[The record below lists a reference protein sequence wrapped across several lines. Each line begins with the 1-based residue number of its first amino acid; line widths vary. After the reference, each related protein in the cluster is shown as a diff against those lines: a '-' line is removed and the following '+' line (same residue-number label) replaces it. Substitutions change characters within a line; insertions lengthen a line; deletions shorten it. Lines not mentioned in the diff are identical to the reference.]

1 MTGPSLEGAIAF
13 VTGAGQGNGAAIS
26 SALHSA
32 GAQVIVSDINLDLAR
47 AQADRL
53 SKAGRKSLAVQLD
66 VADRASCMR
75 AAEYVQETVGD
86 ISILVNNAGIC
97 PRVPVDADGFTD
109 AWDATVN
116 INLSGIVHVTRAFLP
131 SLRKTRGSVINIASI
146 AAFVAVR
153 STLAYTAS
161 KAGVRGLTQAMAQE
175 FAADGIRVNA
185 IAPGQIDT
193 PMLASSLADPVRRK
207 EIEAR
212 ILVGRV
218 GRSEELGGPVVFL
231 ASAMASFVNGITMP
245 VDGGYLA
252 V

>member
-1 MTGPSLEGAIAF
+1 MTVQTLEGQTAF
-13 VTGAGQGNGAAIS
+13 VTGAAQGNGAAI
-26 SALHSA
+26 AKA
-32 GAQVIVSDINLDLAR
+32 LAR
-47 AQADRL
+47 AGARVVISDIT
-53 SKAGRKSLAVQLD
+53 
-66 VADRASCMR
+66 ADRAK
-75 AAEYVQETVGD
+75 AQADLLLAEGYEALSVALDVRQRTDCIAVYKDVVKTCGD

-97 PRVPVDADGFTD
+97 PRVPIDSDEFPRAWEDTVD
-109 AWDATVN
+109 
-116 INLSGIVHVTRAFLP
+116 INLGGIVNVTRAFLP
-131 SLRKTRGSVINIASI
+131 SLRATRGTVVNIASI

-185 IAPGQIDT
+185 IAPGQILT
-193 PMLASSLADPVRRK
+193 PMLAPSLADPIRKK

-212 ILVGRV
+212 ILMGRI
-218 GRSEELGGPVVFL
+218 GESEELGGPVVFL
-231 ASAMASFVNGITMP
+231 CSAMSSFVNGITLP